1 MKIDNIKVYGLA
13 ESIVASGFPMLEN
26 YDEHNFSLDSSFVFK
41 DLEKKELDDNFKKHL
56 ERAKKLASCKGGESH
71 DCALCGIIVQMNI
84 TAPRY
89 WWQEMSRYHF
99 FDIVSS
105 TSTMHRLKSFL
116 KKAIELKRETLA
128 PKYQGENDAI
138 DYEKNY
144 DYFDLY
150 CTHFSPATS
159 TAVFRAFVDFAEMFL
174 DNDNIELL
182 KANLPEGWLQ
192 TARVTTNYRQLR
204 TIKRQRK
211 NHRLN
216 EWREFCKW
224 IDSLPMAKELIQ

>member
-1 MKIDNIKVYGLA
+1 MNLKLDNIKVHGLA
-13 ESIVASGFPMLEN
+13 ESIVASGLPMIEN
-26 YDEHNFSLDSSFVFK
+26 YDGKKFDMDSSFIFE
-41 DLEKKELDDNFKKHL
+41 DLENNVLDDNFKKHL

-71 DCALCGIIVQMNI
+71 DCFLAGIIVQMNV

-89 WWQEMSRYHF
+89 FFPEMQRYHF
-99 FDIVSS
+99 IDIVSS
-105 TSTMHRLKSFL
+105 TSTMHRLESFV
-116 KKAIELKRETLA
+116 KAYAEAERQGFMEKCIELRG
-128 PKYQGENDAI
+128 Q
-138 DYEKNY
+138 
-144 DYFDLY
+144 
-150 CTHFSPATS
+150 HFSPDTMPNCIDS
-159 TAVFRAFVDFAEMFL
+159 FL
-174 DNDNIELL
+174 ICAKDSIKFGWGLDRI